1 MLQGA
6 GGADPDEG
14 AGTRLHHLLQRD
26 DSGGATD
33 AGAAHRNG
41 LPPVATVDQ
50 TKLPVLAKHV
60 TLIELAG
67 DAVDPGRVAAQ
78 HHPLGD
84 LVRAALQMGQQA
96 HAITS
101 CCGRLA
107 LTIHRRVPLAAMNSR
122 IRYSRDMA

>member
-6 GGADPDEG
+6 GGADPDERAG
-14 AGTRLHHLLQRD
+14 ARLHQLLQRD
-26 DSGGATD
+26 DGGGAAD
-33 AGAAHRNG
+33 AGAAHRDG
-41 LPPVATVDQ
+41 QSLVAAVDQ
-50 TKLPVLAKHV
+50 AKLPVLAQHV
-60 TLIELAG
+60 TPVELAG

-78 HHPLGD
+78 HHPFGD
-84 LVRAALQMGQQA
+84 LIRAALQMGQQA